1 MNPHMTMI
9 RRLAAVSLAVHAL
22 AGFAAA
28 EQPRGDLS
36 MEVQR
41 GAAKLAGEALVWFE
55 RTPPGE
61 RMAWGGLAACA
72 VLGGCA
78 TLERLVRLRR
88 RAVVPDDF
96 LVRFVDRLHAGKLD
110 GGQALDYCE
119 MNPSPAARIALAAVR
134 RWGRPAAELE
144 RAVDLAHR
152 WESERLGRNVGT
164 TRRIATLAPLI
175 GLFGALLTA
184 QRLLRQAGDDPISAA
199 TLADALGPLAFGVG
213 LGVVAMVVND
223 FLATRVERLGT
234 MLDRLGAETIDAVA
248 MTTTAAA
255 PTLSAQAATSRARA
269 AEPLAERKPV
279 VAVPVRGSSQRF
291 RRDEPSV
298 GA

>member
-1 MNPHMTMI
+1 MMMV
-9 RRLAAVSLAVHAL
+9 RRVAAALIAVQALAA
-22 AGFAAA
+22 AAA
-28 EQPRGDLS
+28 AGEPRGDLS

-41 GAAKLAGEALVWFE
+41 GAAKVAGEVLLWYE
-55 RTPPGE
+55 GTPAGE

-72 VLGGCA
+72 VLGACA

-88 RAVVPDDF
+88 RAVVPHDF
-96 LVRFVDRLHAGKLD
+96 SVRFVDRLHAGKLD

-119 MNPSPAARIALAAVR
+119 MNPSPAARVALAAVR

-144 RAVDLAHR
+144 RAVEMAHR
-152 WESERLGRNVGT
+152 WETERLGRNVGT

-175 GLFGALLTA
+175 GLFGSLLIA
-184 QRLLRQAGDDPISAA
+184 QRLLRLAGDDPVSAA
-199 TLADALGPLAFGVG
+199 TMADALGPLAFGVG
-213 LGVVAMVVND
+213 LGVIAMVVND
-223 FLATRVERLGT
+223 VLATRVERLGG

-255 PTLSAQAATSRARA
+255 PTLSARAPVARGRVGEA
-269 AEPLAERKPV
+269 VAERAPV
-279 VAVPVRGSSQRF
+279 VAVPVRGSSPRF
-291 RRDEPSV
+291 RRDEPSI